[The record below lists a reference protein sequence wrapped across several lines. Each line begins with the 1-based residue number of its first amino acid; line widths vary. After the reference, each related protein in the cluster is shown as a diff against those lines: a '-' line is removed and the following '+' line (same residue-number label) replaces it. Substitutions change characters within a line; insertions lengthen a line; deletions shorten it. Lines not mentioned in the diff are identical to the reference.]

1 MNLKATD
8 DNVILKPVMS
18 KGVTAGGV
26 VLPGGKTFE
35 DGAVVTSI
43 GPDVERL
50 VVGDVVVRPDPPR
63 MSVIDDETN
72 EVFLICAEV
81 DILAHILPEK
91 SDDDDTPEEAEKE
104 KGEEVKDVLTGEDDP
119 DRVPESRMDHLLP
132 LRSYEGLSEDHRN

>member
-81 DILAHILPEK
+81 DILAWILPEK
-91 SDDDDTPEEAEKE
+91 SDDDDAPEEAEDEGKE
-104 KGEEVKDVLTGEDDP
+104 VEDQPEGEVYINWIPKSSLDAMQ
-119 DRVPESRMDHLLP
+119 S
-132 LRSYEGLSEDHRN
+132 LRQVEGLSASNRD